1 MEQISSKI
9 KERVIQFAKYK
20 GITLEDFFPMV
31 GQSYGNYKGRSKGT
45 ALSSDSIAEIASIF
59 PELNIEW
66 LIMGTGHMVK
76 QDSPQIQQLHHP
88 KAIETVHEEQSV
100 NLYDFEA
107 SAGLRTLFDNGRANV
122 IDTIRIPNLPKCDG
136 AIHIVGDSMYPILKS
151 GDIVLYKEIN
161 LDMRNI
167 YWGETYLLS
176 YYEDDEDVAVVIK
189 YVQRSEEPGC
199 VKLVSHN
206 AHHAPRDIEFSRV
219 NAMAIVKASIRINS
233 MY

>member
-1 MEQISSKI
+1 MSVAHRLSLYIDYKFGSVSSF
-9 KERVIQFAKYK
+9 ER
-20 GITLEDFFPMV
+20 
-31 GQSYGNYKGRSKGT
+31 S
-45 ALSSDSIAEIASIF
+45 LSFSNGSIASQINNNKSIGSDRLEKILNSN
-59 PELNIEW
+59 PELSAEW
-66 LIMGTGHMVK
+66 LLTGNGDMIK
-76 QDSPQIQQLHHP
+76 SNQPTIQQLYHP
-88 KAIETVHEEQSV
+88 KSTELIQEEQTV

-136 AIHIVGDSMYPILKS
+136 AIHIVGDSMYPLLKS

-161 LDMRNI
+161 LDVRNI

-176 YYEDDEDVAVVIK
+176 YYEDEEDVAVVIK

-199 VKLVSHN
+199 IKLVSHN
-206 AHHAPRDIEFSRV
+206 AHHAPRDIEFSKI

>member
-1 MEQISSKI
+1 
-9 KERVIQFAKYK
+9 
-20 GITLEDFFPMV
+20 
-31 GQSYGNYKGRSKGT
+31 
-45 ALSSDSIAEIASIF
+45 
-59 PELNIEW
+59 
-66 LIMGTGHMVK
+66 
-76 QDSPQIQQLHHP
+76 IQQLHHP
-88 KAIETVHEEQSV
+88 KAIEKIHEEQTV

-161 LDMRNI
+161 LDVRNI

-176 YYEDDEDVAVVIK
+176 YYEDEEDVAVVIK

-199 VKLVSHN
+199 IKLVSHN
-206 AHHAPRDIEFSRV
+206 AHHAPRDIEFSKI

>member
-1 MEQISSKI
+1 MGEGKLVKI
-9 KERVIQFAKYK
+9 LDYCRD
-20 GITLEDFFPMV
+20 LNPM
-31 GQSYGNYKGRSKGT
+31 
-45 ALSSDSIAEIASIF
+45 
-59 PELNIEW
+59 W
-66 LIMGTGHMVK
+66 LLTGEGDMIK

-88 KAIETVHEEQSV
+88 KAIEKIHEEQTV

-161 LDMRNI
+161 LDVRNI

-176 YYEDDEDVAVVIK
+176 YYEDEEDVAVVIK

-199 VKLVSHN
+199 IKLVSHN
-206 AHHAPRDIEFSRV
+206 AHHAPRDIEFSKI

>member
-1 MEQISSKI
+1 MKAINRLVQYLD
-9 KERVIQFAKYK
+9 FK
-20 GITLEDFFPMV
+20 GIKNSHLESAISLSNGYINTQIKRGSDIGEGILVKILDYCPDLNPMWLLA
-31 GQSYGNYKGRSKGT
+31 GKGDMIK
-45 ALSSDSIAEIASIF
+45 LDQ
-59 PELNIEW
+59 P
-66 LIMGTGHMVK
+66 K
-76 QDSPQIQQLHHP
+76 IQQLHHP
-88 KAIETVHEEQSV
+88 KIRETVQEVQTV

-176 YYEDDEDVAVVIK
+176 YYEDDSDVTVVIK
-189 YVQRSEEPGC
+189 YVQRSEDPGC

-206 AHHAPRDIEFSRV
+206 PHHAPRDIEFSRV